1 MSKGALDDDTRPL
14 TYVEIATAAAAT
26 RPVTPW
32 NPRQVLRPGEW
43 VCGCGKIRAAC
54 HPGCKTCGQTKEAK

>member
-14 TYVEIATAAAAT
+14 
-26 RPVTPW
+26 TPW